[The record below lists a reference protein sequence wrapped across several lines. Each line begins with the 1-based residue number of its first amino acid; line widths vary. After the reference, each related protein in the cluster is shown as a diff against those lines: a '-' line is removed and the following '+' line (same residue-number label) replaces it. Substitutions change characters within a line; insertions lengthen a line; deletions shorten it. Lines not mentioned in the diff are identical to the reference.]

1 MPSEAP
7 SIRLPIGLRTLGVV
21 LCSVLSLSFACS
33 DGTDATA
40 DAGSD
45 GATDATTTPG
55 DGGAE
60 SGPCPDGM
68 TLVDTDGGVC
78 VDLYEGALVQ
88 RGIDG
93 GDSPWPFYES
103 LDAVD
108 ASAIRAVPARAI
120 HPQGYISEVQ
130 AAAACA
136 RSGKRLCT
144 LAEWTAAC
152 RGQPQHDY
160 VYPYGDTYD
169 PSACNEGRESPIVR
183 LFGPTPTYSYQELND
198 PQCDQLD
205 AGLARGGD
213 YPKCVSSYGAFDMH
227 GNLHEWIDDSPDP
240 NDPTKG
246 SFMGGYFVDATL
258 NGPGCEY
265 RTTAHAKTYHDYS
278 TGFRCCADPAP

>member
-1 MPSEAP
+1 
-7 SIRLPIGLRTLGVV
+7 LRAAVRRMLLLSG
-21 LCSVLSLSFACS
+21 SLSLVTACS
-33 DGTDATA
+33 GGADTLA
-40 DAGSD
+40 DAGPDADASI
-45 GATDATTTPG
+45 ATS

-60 SGPCPDGM
+60 AGPCPAGM
-68 TLVDTDGGVC
+68 ALVTAPDAGVC
-78 VDLYEGALVQ
+78 VDLYEGALVV
-88 RGIDG
+88 RGEDGGESPWPYYDGIDG
-93 GDSPWPFYES
+93 
-103 LDAVD
+103 VD
-108 ASAIRAVPARAI
+108 ASAIRAVPAAGI
-120 HPQGYISEVQ
+120 YPQGYISQVQ
-130 AAAACA
+130 ASAACA

-152 RGQPQHDY
+152 RGQPDHDY

-169 PSACNEGRESPIVR
+169 PTACNEGDESPIVR
-183 LFGPTPTYSYQELND
+183 IYGPNATYDNSELND

-205 AGLARGGD
+205 GGLARGGD
-213 YPKCVSSYGAFDMH
+213 YPKCVSTYGAFDMH

-278 TGFRCCADPAP
+278 TGFRCCADPQ